1 MQGRQWTEISIWFMR
16 EPSRDP
22 GRLADILDAANN
34 VATFIDGIEYDTFVT
49 DKMRYFAVLKN
60 IEIIGEASYML
71 SQEFK
76 DAHSDIPWDQITK
89 MRHVLVHDYST
100 VLPNIIWE
108 TALTEVP
115 ALKEQIKQLLG
126 A

>member
-1 MQGRQWTEISIWFMR
+1 MR

-22 GRLADILDAANN
+22 GRLADILDAVNN
-34 VATFIDGIEYDTFVT
+34 VASFIDGVEYDTFVQ

>member
-1 MQGRQWTEISIWFMR
+1 MR
-16 EPSRDP
+16 EPSRDS

-60 IEIIGEASYML
+60 IEIIGEAAYML
-71 SQEFK
+71 SLQFK
-76 DAHSDIPWDQITK
+76 DVHKDIPWDQITK
-89 MRHVLVHDYST
+89 MRHVIVHGYST

-108 TALTEVP
+108 TATIEVP
-115 ALKEQIKQLLG
+115 ALKEQIKKLLG